1 MGLRVV
7 APQLNG
13 GASEESEEGG
23 EEEAEE
29 GEEPATNG
37 TDRIVRAVY
46 AFNGSGEDEV
56 SLCRLIIIFTLL
68 KKKFYMYTMHGT
80 LSVQLY

>member
-46 AFNGSGEDEV
+46 GFNGSGEDEV
-56 SLCRLIIIFTLL
+56 SLCRLIIIFTHTYIIL
-68 KKKFYMYTMHGT
+68 YTMNGT